1 MILALLLYLFS
12 LRYTMLNKKI
22 EAAVDP
28 NTLVIII
35 ILLKNQNI
43 LDKSTQ
49 RGNHVAP
56 YTIDKIN
63 AAIHIL
69 S

>member
-1 MILALLLYLFS
+1 
-12 LRYTMLNKKI
+12 MLNKKI

-35 ILLKNQNI
+35 ILLLKNQNI

-49 RGNHVAP
+49 RGNHIAP